1 MRRRNAVAL
10 LTSALVACFAA
21 PAVAFER
28 VSDGGFDAATCG
40 ATDCVSSSW
49 TETKSGTDPIG
60 PICRSGTE
68 ECADGSG
75 TGYNTGPSWARL
87 GAGVGAT
94 TSVAQAVPIPAAPAK
109 LRFLLHI
116 TQQPN
121 GTDALS
127 VTIAGTEVFHATDA
141 TAGYAFYK
149 VVEIDVSRFAGGTRV
164 LRFQGQNT
172 AATDPSD
179 SFDVDEV
186 SLDAAE
192 APPPPNRDVDGDKY
206 IGQAFGGP
214 DCDDGNAAIH
224 PGATDVPHDGINQ
237 DCVGGDA
244 PYPRL
249 SLVRPSFV
257 TLFSPRF
264 AKRSKRFAR
273 VKVLEIRVPA
283 GATVAISCS
292 LKRKRC
298 PFKRKSESVSK
309 ATTLKLK
316 SLKRV
321 KLKNNTV
328 ITVRVTKP
336 GFIGTVFTY
345 KIRLYQR
352 GQRTTRCLEPGET
365 KPQKTCS

>member
-10 LTSALVACFAA
+10 LTSVLVACFAA
-21 PAVAFER
+21 PAVAIDR
-28 VSDGGFDAATCG
+28 VSDGGFDLATC
-40 ATDCVSSSW
+40 TVSDCVSSSW

-60 PICRSGTE
+60 PICTE
-68 ECADGSG
+68 ITDECNEATG
-75 TGYNTGPSWARL
+75 TGYNTGFNWARL

-94 TSVAQAVPIPAAPAK
+94 TSVAQAVPIPGAPAK
-109 LRFLLHI
+109 LVFLLHI
-116 TQQPN
+116 APTPN

-127 VTIAGTEVFHATDA
+127 VTIDGTEVFHATDA
-141 TAGYAFYK
+141 TTGYTAYK
-149 VVEIDVSRFAGGTRV
+149 AVQVDVSRFAGGTRV
-164 LRFQGQNT
+164 LRFQGANN

-192 APPPPNRDVDGDKY
+192 APPPNRDVDGDKY
-206 IGQAFGGP
+206 IGKAFGGP
-214 DCDDGNAAIH
+214 DCDDANAAIN

-244 PYPRL
+244 PNPRL

-273 VKVLEIRVPA
+273 VKVVEIRVPA
-283 GATVAISCS
+283 GATVVISCS

-298 PFKRKSESVSK
+298 PFKPKRRTVSK
-309 ATTLKLK
+309 ATTIKLK

-352 GQRTTRCLEPGET
+352 GQRTRRCLEPGET

>member
-1 MRRRNAVAL
+1 MRRRTAVAL
-10 LTSALVACFAA
+10 LTTALVACFAA

-28 VSDGGFDAATCG
+28 VSDGGFDMSTCTVG
-40 ATDCVSSSW
+40 DCVSTSW

-68 ECADGSG
+68 ECADSSG
-75 TGYNTGPSWARL
+75 TGYNTGPNWARL

-94 TSVAQAVPIPAAPAK
+94 TSVAQAVPIPGAPAK

-116 TQQPN
+116 TPSGN

-127 VTIAGTEVFHATDA
+127 VTVDGTEVFHATDA
-141 TAGYAFYK
+141 STGYANYK
-149 VVEIDVSRFAGGTRV
+149 AIEIDVSRFAGGTRV

-172 AATDPSD
+172 ATTDPSD

-192 APPPPNRDVDGDKY
+192 APPPPNRDADGDNYVGKD
-206 IGQAFGGP
+206 FGGP
-214 DCDDGNAAIH
+214 DCDDANAAIN

-237 DCVGGDA
+237 DCAGGDA
-244 PYPRL
+244 PFPRL

-264 AKRSKRFAR
+264 AKKSKRFAR

-292 LKRKRC
+292 LKGRRC
-298 PFKRKSESVSK
+298 PFKRKTRSVDK

-321 KLKNNTV
+321 KLKNKTV

-336 GFIGTVFTY
+336 GFIGQVFTY

-352 GQRTTRCLEPGET
+352 GQRTTRCLEPGAT